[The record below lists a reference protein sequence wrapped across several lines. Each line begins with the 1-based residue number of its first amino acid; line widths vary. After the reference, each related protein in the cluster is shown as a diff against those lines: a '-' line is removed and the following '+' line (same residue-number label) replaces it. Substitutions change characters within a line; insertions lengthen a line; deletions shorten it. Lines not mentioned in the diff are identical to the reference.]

1 MSEKIHKVL
10 AAAGLGSRREAE
22 RWIAE
27 GRVSVNGNIPKVG
40 DRAVSSDKIMLDGK
54 LVPCIYQGYPRVL
67 MYNKPEGEI
76 CSTVDEKGRTTVY
89 EQLPRI
95 PRGRWIS
102 VGRLDIN
109 TSGLLLFTDNGE
121 LANRL
126 MHPRYEISRQYLVRV
141 YGAVN
146 LSIINRLTEGV
157 VLSDGFSRFD
167 TIKPNLHSR
176 SDYKTISSNK
186 WYRISISEG
195 RNREVRRLWKSQGIE
210 VNRLKRISFG
220 PIELPSIV
228 RKGEF
233 MYLDESQTRSLLDVV
248 RLDVTHCSEKEI
260 DKDTRRRNEKKLR
273 ARGNTNVHSRQ
284 KNLIKGRKELLYTLP
299 EVP

>member
-167 TIKPNLHSR
+167 TVKPNLHPR
-176 SDYKTISSNK
+176 SDYKLISSNK

-233 MYLDESQTRSLLDVV
+233 MYLDELQTRSLLNVV

-273 ARGNTNVHSRQ
+273 ARGNTNIHSRQ
-284 KNLIKGRKELLYTLP
+284 KNLIKGRKEFL
-299 EVP
+299 

>member
-22 RWIAE
+22 RWIVE
-27 GRVSVNGNIPKVG
+27 GRVSVNGNISKIG
-40 DRAVSSDKIMLDGK
+40 DRVGSSDKIILDGK
-54 LVPCIYQGYPRVL
+54 VVPYIHQGYPRVL

-76 CSTVDEKGRTTVY
+76 CTTVDEKGRTTVY
-89 EQLPRI
+89 EQLPRL

-109 TSGLLLFTDNGE
+109 TSGLLLFTNHGE

-126 MHPRYEISRQYLVRV
+126 MHPRYGISRQYLVRV

-157 VLSDGFSRFD
+157 VLNDGFGRFD
-167 TIKPNLHSR
+167 TVKPNFHPS

-186 WYRISISEG
+186 WYRVSISEG
-195 RNREVRRLWKSQGIE
+195 RNREVRRLWESQGIE

-228 RKGEF
+228 RRGEF
-233 MYLDESQTRSLLDVV
+233 IYLDELQTRSLLDVV
-248 RLDVTHCSEKEI
+248 QLDAVHCSEKEI
-260 DKDTRRRNEKKLR
+260 DRDMRRRNEKKLR
-273 ARGNTNVHSRQ
+273 ARGNTNIHPRQ
-284 KNLIKGRKELLYTLP
+284 KNLVKSRKEFS
-299 EVP
+299 

>member
-22 RWIAE
+22 RWISE
-27 GRVSVNGNIPKVG
+27 GRVSVNGSISKVG
-40 DRAVSSDKIMLDGK
+40 DRAGSSDKIMLDGK
-54 LVPCIYQGYPRVL
+54 VVPCIYQGYPRVL

-76 CSTVDEKGRTTVY
+76 CSTVDEKGRPTVY
-89 EQLPRI
+89 EQLPRL

-121 LANRL
+121 IANRL

-146 LSIINRLTEGV
+146 LSIIHRLTEGV

-167 TIKPNLHSR
+167 TVKPNLHPR

-228 RKGEF
+228 RRGEF
-233 MYLDESQTRSLLDVV
+233 MYLDELQTRSLLDVV
-248 RLDVTHCSEKEI
+248 RLDVTHYSEKEI

-273 ARGNTNVHSRQ
+273 ARGNTNIHSRQ
-284 KNLIKGRKELLYTLP
+284 KNLIKGRKEFL
-299 EVP
+299 